1 MTIFTIPLKNL
12 KVKFFKTLILML
24 VFSIGIVSSV
34 ALNKV
39 SSTVSHTLEEKLN
52 KFGANILIYP
62 KTDEINVSYGGVH
75 LGNLSYEIKYLSE
88 KDVTKKIKNI
98 DLKKNISAVAP
109 KLVKATEIDNVLTGV
124 VGIDIPEE
132 LKIKSYWQINGKMIN
147 SENEIIIGENIAS
160 RFNKALKD
168 QMNIFGHTFVIS
180 GILAKMGSEE
190 DNLIFMDLHMLQK
203 VTNSADKINFV
214 EVSALCS
221 GCPIDDIVA
230 QIKTKLPNTEINAVQ
245 KMVKQRMSAVGFVEK
260 LATILSGVI
269 IFIACFMLA
278 IFMLSSVTERKREIG
293 ILRAVGYSRSNIFT
307 IFITEALVVGVISG
321 FLGYIG
327 GYYLSFEILNLL
339 NIGET
344 IKISFSI
351 VENIFVVASVGIIAV
366 LSSSLPAFK
375 AAKITPSEALIS
387 L

>member
-1 MTIFTIPLKNL
+1 
-12 KVKFFKTLILML
+12 
-24 VFSIGIVSSV
+24 
-34 ALNKV
+34 
-39 SSTVSHTLEEKLN
+39 
-52 KFGANILIYP
+52 
-62 KTDEINVSYGGVH
+62 
-75 LGNLSYEIKYLSE
+75 
-88 KDVTKKIKNI
+88 
-98 DLKKNISAVAP
+98 
-109 KLVKATEIDNVLTGV
+109 LTGV
-124 VGIDIPEE
+124 VGIEIPEE
-132 LKIKSYWQINGKMIN
+132 LKIKNYWQINGKMIN

-203 VTNSADKINFV
+203 VTNSVNKINFV

-221 GCPIDDIVA
+221 GCPIEDIVA

-278 IFMLSSVTERKREIG
+278 IFMLSSVTERKKEIG
-293 ILRAVGYSRSNIFT
+293 ILRAVWYSRSNIFT
-307 IFITEALVVGVISG
+307 IFITEALIVGIISG
-321 FLGYIG
+321 FFGYIG

-339 NIGET
+339 KIGET

-351 VENIFVVASVGIIAV
+351 FENIFVVASVGIIAV

>member
-24 VFSIGIVSSV
+24 VFSIGIISSV

-39 SSTVSHTLEEKLN
+39 SSTVSHALEEKLN
-52 KFGANILIYP
+52 KFGANILVYP

-75 LGNLSYEIKYLSE
+75 LGNLSYEVKYLSE
-88 KDVTKKIKNI
+88 KDVTEKIRNI

-109 KLVKATEIDNVLTGV
+109 KLVKATKVNNTLTGI
-124 VGIDIPEE
+124 VGINKTEE
-132 LKIKSYWQINGKMIN
+132 LKIKNYWQVKGKMM
-147 SENEIIIGENIAS
+147 EREDEVIIGENLAS
-160 RFNKALKD
+160 RLNKTLND
-168 QMNIFGHTFVIS
+168 RIDIFEQSFIIS
-180 GILAKMGSEE
+180 GILEKTGSEE

-221 GCPIDDIVA
+221 GCPIDDIVS
-230 QIKTKLPNTEINAVQ
+230 QIKTKLPDTEINAVQ
-245 KMVKQRMSAVGFVEK
+245 KMVKQRMSAISFVEK
-260 LATILSGVI
+260 LTSILSAVI

-278 IFMLSSVTERKREIG
+278 IFMLSSVTERKKEIG
-293 ILRAVGYSRSNIFT
+293 ILRAVGYSRTNIFT
-307 IFITEALVVGVISG
+307 IFITEALIVGIISG
-321 FLGYIG
+321 LFGYIG
-327 GYYLSFEILNLL
+327 GYYLSFEILHIL
-339 NIGET
+339 NIGES
-344 IKISFSI
+344 IKITFSI
-351 VENIFVVASVGIIAV
+351 AENIFVVASVGIIAV

-375 AAKITPSEALIS
+375 AAKITPSEALIA